1 MKKSKK
7 VKGMTLIECIIALFV
22 FGVMAVMM
30 AVIVTSTCRFLMNA
44 NHTTNK
50 TVKEAPVAAA
60 IITETDQATDL
71 GNVTITVP
79 GSSKHT
85 INAKKYQAKLED
97 ETNPFYQSGMDANL
111 QFYEVEHA
119 TEAPTS

>member
-1 MKKSKK
+1 MKKGKK

-50 TVKEAPVAAA
+50 TVKEAPVAA
-60 IITETDQATDL
+60 IINTDPSEAEFVND
-71 GNVTITVP
+71 VTITVP
-79 GSSKHT
+79 GSSKST
-85 INAKKYQAKLED
+85 INAKKYQAKID

>member
-44 NHTTNK
+44 NHTNNK

-79 GSSKHT
+79 GASKT
-85 INAKKYQAKLED
+85 VTAKKYQAKID